1 MIPFGYSKI
10 ISMYTVF
17 YVTLGTSLLAG
28 VSAVV
33 GTFFFVQKKSLI
45 GDAASHA
52 MFPGLC
58 LGFFFAGERNPI
70 YLFGGAFIT
79 GFLSILV
86 VDLISSKSKIK
97 LETSIAI
104 VLSIFF
110 GMGTLLFSIIQQYKI
125 SGQSGLQYF
134 LLGKASSLMKK
145 DIVYIC
151 IFSIIILLS
160 IVLFYKEFRLVCFD
174 KSFARSIGYHT
185 NRISLFLDLLVIFT
199 IVLGVQCVGIT
210 LMSAMLVTPVAA
222 ARYWRDC
229 LAKVICLAGILGFIS
244 GFIASLISYVVPSM
258 PTGPCVIVVIS
269 LIAFCSFLFSPFK
282 GIVRTVWK
290 RRKYK
295 IKMEKENILKFLYET
310 GASRANLLPYEAL
323 DTINSKK
330 VFVGID
336 YLLSELPL
344 FSEKILLKR
353 LRDLTEFGLLTVK
366 TTSDVPQWSLTDDGR
381 KTGAHILK
389 LHCLWEAYL
398 TKYLNIHPN
407 HAHEDAESIEHI
419 LTPELE
425 KELVNLVNNKHS

>member
-1 MIPFGYSKI
+1 MIPFGDSLFG
-10 ISMYTVF
+10 MYTVF

-28 VSAVV
+28 VAAVV

-58 LGFFFAGERNPI
+58 LGFFLAGERDPI
-70 YLFGGAFIT
+70 YLFGGAFIA
-79 GFLSILV
+79 GFLSILM

-104 VLSIFF
+104 VLSVFF
-110 GMGTLLFSIIQQYKI
+110 GFGTLLFSIIQQYKMP
-125 SGQSGLQYF
+125 GQSGLQYF

-151 IFSIIILLS
+151 IFSTIILLS
-160 IVLFYKEFRLVCFD
+160 VVLCYKEFRLVCFD

-185 NRISLFLDLLVIFT
+185 KLISFFLDLLVIFA

-229 LAKVICLAGILGFIS
+229 LAKVICLAGILGFVS
-244 GFIASLISYVVPSM
+244 GFIASLVSYAIPCM

-269 LIAFCSFLFSPFK
+269 LIAFCSFLFSPFR
-282 GIVRTVWK
+282 GIIRTLWR

-295 IKMEKENILKFLYET
+295 IKMEEENILKFLYESGPASAQS
-310 GASRANLLPYEAL
+310 GAGR
-323 DTINSKK
+323 
-330 VFVGID
+330 FVNID

-353 LRDLTEFGLLTVK
+353 LRYLTKSGLLIVK
-366 TTSDVPQWSLTDDGR
+366 TISDIQQWSLTEDGR
-381 KTGAHILK
+381 KAGAYILK

-398 TKYLNIHPN
+398 TKYLNIHPS

-425 KELVNLVNNKHS
+425 KELVNLINTKSG